1 VFAFVAYQLWGT
13 GLVTA
18 REQSLGEDRIM
29 EYFEEART
37 EARSGSGQ
45 EIPAGSNYGTFEIP
59 VDDEGRVAEED
70 LPDLNFGKG

>member
-1 VFAFVAYQLWGT
+1 
-13 GLVTA
+13 
-18 REQSLGEDRIM
+18 M